1 MTGKQAG
8 RLELKDDG
16 TTMAD
21 ITADT
26 VAERLRDGATREA
39 TLDALE
45 RHAAPIPTA
54 AALAAAKA
62 LVQLMSMDEAEVERA
77 TYDRAGLLLGRLH
90 EEALPDTVAM
100 HGAAFGDGGYERL
113 WNSDSVLNAA
123 LRKPASQL
131 TRADA
136 ASYVCTIAYEPVCF
150 AHGAT
155 APWAATGFTA
165 MGFFD
170 LCLSDAILSKK
181 KTPENDVPRKMLTL
195 LLELLQS
202 NELPEVELAIGGAWY
217 AVRFCLMGRPSLGPV
232 VLECGVF
239 ELAVAHQHAIGS
251 PADWLSISR
260 GKAGRALGLLSSISD
275 IAKFFPGQASR
286 PDLAACA
293 ASGLFDLCIEAVAAF
308 AAAGVEGLRDTHHGV
323 FYCALVVV
331 RNARAQPGCQA
342 KIRSVAGS
350 LGFCLMNDLD
360 FAQEIGMT
368 SASIAAAICETQ
380 AALSGIALLSSPHT
394 VVSNHPAADFLRM
407 SRRLCCVRPGR
418 RWLGVPFFIAARR
431 NSVSRCNV
439 AAAAPRF

>member
-1 MTGKQAG
+1 
-8 RLELKDDG
+8 
-16 TTMAD
+16 MAD
-21 ITADT
+21 VDSTT
-26 VAERLRDGATREA
+26 VAERLRNNATRDA
-39 TLDALE
+39 ALDALE

-54 AALAAAKA
+54 AALAAAPA
-62 LVQLMSMDEAEVERA
+62 LLNVMSMDAAEVERGA
-77 TYDRAGLLLGRLH
+77 YDRAGLLLGRLH

-217 AVRFCLMGRPSLGPV
+217 AVRFCLVGRSSLGPV
-232 VLECGVF
+232 TLECGVV
-239 ELAVAHQHAIGS
+239 ELAVAHLHAIGS
-251 PADWLSISR
+251 PADWISISR
-260 GKAGRALGLLSSISD
+260 GKAGRAQGLLMAVID
-275 IAKFFPGQASR
+275 IAKCFPGQASR
-286 PDLAACA
+286 PDLVAYV

-308 AAAGVEGLRDTHHGV
+308 AAAGAEGLRDTHHTV
-323 FYCALVVV
+323 LFFALSIV
-331 RNARAQPGCQA
+331 RDCRAQPGCES

-360 FAQEIGMT
+360 FLQAVGATTAGTAAQ
-368 SASIAAAICETQ
+368 ICENPSCSLRCYSVGNQ
-380 AALSGIALLSSPHT
+380 
-394 VVSNHPAADFLRM
+394 PAT
-407 SRRLCCVRPGR
+407 
-418 RWLGVPFFIAARR
+418 
-431 NSVSRCNV
+431 
-439 AAAAPRF
+439 